1 MTVVQE
7 EGYRAAL
14 DGVAV
19 AERGDRARI
28 RVTGRSPG
36 AMLNGIV
43 TNRLPAGATAVEPGV
58 WTGRGWYSAVLT
70 PKGRMITDLRVFPDD
85 APGAPG
91 ALLLDL
97 PAAGLPGTLEHF
109 GRFLPPRLARAEVVE
124 EAGYLSVMGPE
135 APSWLVREVFGLR
148 ADAPALEALEEDA
161 FLRMGEGPEAI
172 LVVRSGELA
181 APTWDV
187 LAPAAVTAALLRRA
201 RDEGV
206 PPVDPA
212 VVETL
217 RVEAGRP
224 AYGVELDDTV
234 IPTEAGLEIRGVD
247 HTKGC
252 YTGQE
257 VIVRIR
263 DRGHVNR
270 HLRGL
275 VFPEGAEVP
284 VGTPLLREGDR
295 REMGR
300 VASAVLSPRA
310 GRFIGL
316 GWVRREVEVPGV
328 VLAGDNA
335 VPVQV
340 RALPEQPKEGPVD
353 PGAASWA
360 L

>member
-1 MTVVQE
+1 MTAGQE

-14 DGVAV
+14 EGLAV
-19 AERGDRARI
+19 AERGNRARL

-36 AMLNGIV
+36 AMLIGIV
-43 TNRLPAGATAVEPGV
+43 TNRLPAPATPVEPGV
-58 WTGRGWYSAVLT
+58 WTGRGWYSAILT
-70 PKGRMITDLRVFPDD
+70 PKGRMITDLRIFPDD
-85 APGAPG
+85 SPEAPG

-97 PAAGLPGTLEHF
+97 PAAGLAGTLEHF
-109 GRFLPPRLARAEVVE
+109 GRFLPPRLARAEGVE
-124 EAGYLSVMGPE
+124 GAGFLSVMGPG
-135 APSWLVREVFGLR
+135 APDWLVREVFGLR
-148 ADAPALEALEEDA
+148 AEGATLEALEEDA
-161 FLRMGEGPEAI
+161 FLRMGEGPEGI

-187 LAPAAVTAALLRRA
+187 LAPGAVTSALLRRA
-201 RDEGV
+201 REEGV
-206 PPVDPA
+206 SVAEPA

-224 AYGVELDDTV
+224 AYGVELDDGV
-234 IPTEAGLEIRGVD
+234 IPTEAGLEARAVD

-275 VFPEGAEVP
+275 IFPGDIALP
-284 VGTPLLREGDR
+284 VGTPLVKEPGG
-295 REMGR
+295 REMGK
-300 VASAVLSPRA
+300 VASVVHSPRA
-310 GRFIGL
+310 GRAIGL
-316 GWVRREVEVPGV
+316 GWVRREVEVPGE
-328 VLAGDNA
+328 VLAGEEG
-335 VPVQV
+335 VVVGV
-340 RALPEQPKEGPVD
+340 RALPEASKEGPV
-353 PGAASWA
+353 AAVGVSWA

>member
-1 MTVVQE
+1 MTAGEE

-14 DGVAV
+14 QGLAV
-19 AERGDRARI
+19 AERRDRVRL

-43 TNRLPAGATAVEPGV
+43 TNRLPAPAGEVEPGV
-58 WTGRGWYSAVLT
+58 WGGRGWYSAILT
-70 PKGRMITDLRVFPDD
+70 PKGRMITDVRVFPDD
-85 APGAPG
+85 SAGAPG

-109 GRFLPPRLARAEVVE
+109 GRFLPPRLARAEPVE
-124 EAGYLSVMGPE
+124 GAGCLTVIGPD
-135 APSWLVREVFGLR
+135 APGWLVREVFGLR
-148 ADAPALEALEEDA
+148 ADAGTLEALDEDA

-181 APTWDV
+181 APAWDV
-187 LAPAAVTAALLRRA
+187 LAPGAVTAALLRRA
-201 RDEGV
+201 AEGGV
-206 PPVDPA
+206 PRVGPG
-212 VVETL
+212 VVEIL

-224 AYGVELDDTV
+224 AYGVELDDGV
-234 IPTEAGLEIRGVD
+234 IPTEAGLEARAVD

-275 VFPEGAEVP
+275 VFPDGAVLP
-284 VGTPLLREGDR
+284 VGAPLMREAGG
-295 REMGR
+295 RELGT
-300 VASAVLSPRA
+300 VASVVHSPRA
-310 GRFIGL
+310 GRTIGL
-316 GWVRREVEVPGV
+316 GWVRREVEVPGEL
-328 VLAGDNA
+328 LAGEDGVVVA
-335 VPVQV
+335 V
-340 RALPEQPKEGPVD
+340 RALPLPPKEGPVAPAGVD
-353 PGAASWA
+353 WA

>member
-1 MTVVQE
+1 MTVLQE

-14 DGVAV
+14 EGLAV
-19 AERGDRARI
+19 AERRDRARV
-28 RVTGRSPG
+28 RVTGRSPA

-43 TNRLPAGATAVEPGV
+43 TNRLPVKATPVEPGV
-58 WTGRGWYSAVLT
+58 WTGRGWYSAILT

-85 APGAPG
+85 APGEPG

-109 GRFLPPRLARAEVVE
+109 GRFLPPRLARAAVVE
-124 EAGYLSVMGPE
+124 DAGFLSVMGPD
-135 APSWLVREVFGLR
+135 APEWLVREVFGLR

-161 FLRMGEGPEAI
+161 FLRTGEGAEAI

-187 LAPAAVTAALLRRA
+187 LAPAPVVAALLRRA
-201 RDEGV
+201 HQEEVPGV
-206 PPVDPA
+206 DAA

-224 AYGVELDDTV
+224 AYGVELDDAV
-234 IPTEAGLEIRGVD
+234 IPTEAGLEARAVD

-275 VFPEGAEVP
+275 VFPEGVEVAA
-284 VGTPLLREGDR
+284 GTPLLREGDG
-295 REMGR
+295 REMGK
-300 VASAVLSPRA
+300 VASVVPSPRA
-310 GRFIGL
+310 GGSIGL
-316 GWVRREVEVPGV
+316 GWVRREVEVPGQL
-328 VLAGDNA
+328 LAGEGGRA
-335 VPVQV
+335 VQV
-340 RALPEQPKEGPVD
+340 RALPEQAKEGPVP
-353 PGAASWA
+353 PGRESWA
-360 L
+360 M